1 MSAVIRIRDTGL
13 AQQLNEHVKN
23 SAVVERSRFVH
34 HDMLVVG
41 YREKLPNTL
50 WDSTLEAYVP
60 TKGVRGQKL
69 REDLQ
74 QANAARMAARIVQK
88 EFHKHV
94 ASIAFDYTD
103 RDYAMFDR
111 AFVMLE
117 NGDVVVYLPDIVVH
131 KIVFTD
137 AYDGEL
143 CSEAEVRA
151 ILNNQHSFPIS
162 VDVSLTKRLVNICAA
177 AELSVSPLVARALL
191 RRAYL
196 QLPPMHQHDVVPY
209 GFALVILLE
218 QISFEKNLKTR

>member
-13 AQQLNEHVKN
+13 VQMVSEHVKN
-23 SAVVERSRFVH
+23 SAVVDRSRFVH
-34 HDMLVVG
+34 SGMLVVG
-41 YREKLPNTL
+41 YRDKLPNTVL
-50 WDSTLEAYVP
+50 DAASGAYVP

-69 REDLQ
+69 RDELQ
-74 QANAARMAARIVQK
+74 QANAARTAARIVQK

-94 ASIAFDYTD
+94 MSIAFDYTD

-111 AFVMLE
+111 AFVMVE
-117 NGDVVVYLPDIVVH
+117 GGDVVVYLPDIVVH

-137 AYDGEL
+137 SYDGEL
-143 CSEAEVRA
+143 CSESEVRT

-177 AELSVSPLVARALL
+177 AELTVTPLVARALL

-209 GFALVILLE
+209 GFAVVLLLE